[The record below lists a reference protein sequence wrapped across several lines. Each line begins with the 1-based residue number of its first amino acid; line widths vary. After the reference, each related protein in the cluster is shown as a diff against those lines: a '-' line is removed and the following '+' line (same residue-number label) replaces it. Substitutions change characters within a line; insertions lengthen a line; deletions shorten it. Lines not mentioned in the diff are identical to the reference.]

1 MPTDPE
7 ANALVTE
14 LRAMALLPAGVDK
27 RALARASGICDA
39 LRALDRRI
47 VGQACDRALATIEIL
62 LSGRRW
68 KPGAPTVEPLRE
80 ALKVACGRVRVRVGA
95 ARVVGCEP
103 G

>member
-47 VGQACDRALATIEIL
+47 VGQACDRALAKIEIL

-68 KPGAPTVEPLRE
+68 KTEAPSVE
-80 ALKVACGRVRVRVGA
+80 ALRNDIKLACDRVLIG
-95 ARVVGCEP
+95 VV
-103 G
+103 